1 MCKTV
6 YDFHGVIDYPQ
17 DCPPQDCP
25 LGGNLEVGNPESIS
39 HQDCPPQLLC
49 FFMNC
54 LYLIWT
60 WVNAGLNA
68 SVFKSLYFEEQS
80 DSCDFRSH
88 LKMHSGNATNVTMHD
103 LGQAIWELVW
113 KHTVK
118 KTKQMQTVWFYNQS
132 GRRFEETF
140 ENIQWRKV
148 KQM

>member
-1 MCKTV
+1 MDKPQGELLLRYCAIGL
-6 YDFHGVIDYPQ
+6 GVVQIVIGEWFLGLGGFFVRVKKDYPQ

-103 LGQAIWELVW
+103 LGQAI
-113 KHTVK
+113 
-118 KTKQMQTVWFYNQS
+118 
-132 GRRFEETF
+132 
-140 ENIQWRKV
+140 
-148 KQM
+148 